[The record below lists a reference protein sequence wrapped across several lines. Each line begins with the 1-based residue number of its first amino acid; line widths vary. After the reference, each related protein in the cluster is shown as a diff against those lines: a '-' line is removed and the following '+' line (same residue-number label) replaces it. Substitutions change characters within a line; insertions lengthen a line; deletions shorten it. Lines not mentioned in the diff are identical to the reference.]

1 MAENEGDGEASQGR
15 RPASAGD
22 LLTVAF
28 CKGTN
33 TEGECSRI
41 PELHRGNPYRI
52 TDMLDIISIMIK
64 LKVQRG

>member
-1 MAENEGDGEASQGR
+1 MAENEGEAEASQGR

-28 CKGTN
+28 WKGTN

-41 PELHRGNPYRI
+41 PERHRENPYRVA
-52 TDMLDIISIMIK
+52 DMLDVISIMIK
-64 LKVQRG
+64 LKVQRW